1 MSNYYL
7 FIILFI
13 YLILNKREKNV
24 TLWKK
29 LFFSWPTKKL
39 IKIYKL
45 WFKLYMYKE
54 THGIMFSY
62 FAYQHLLSL
71 NN

>member
-13 YLILNKREKNV
+13 DLILNKRENKRNFV
-24 TLWKK
+24 KKK

-45 WFKLYMYKE
+45 WFKLYMYK
-54 THGIMFSY
+54 
-62 FAYQHLLSL
+62 
-71 NN
+71 